1 MPDVIDLISSSPRPP
16 PPPPSTS
23 AAIVNQVH
31 YEPTSN
37 PSKRR
42 RLSPD
47 LQDPFVLFSD
57 DDVLPSRPAPR
68 QTHPGDLTSD
78 PITFTSSAPP
88 NPPDTITID
97 DDDDIDEFSDPFA
110 VPDPADLW
118 NLATTAAATTTTAP
132 ETIPRLRPQFSSR
145 TENLL
150 ASLHNRSHS
159 NSAMDDE
166 YDAPKPRS
174 RPTSTGSRPKTRPAG
189 ENNEDRDLL
198 DDPPSPRPAPR
209 KTALKRTTAADKDAR
224 AREREATKAQREHD
238 RQVEKERKQ
247 QLKEEKAREK
257 QRTADLAAVN
267 KLKIDKKESLPE
279 MIVDLATT
287 LQETSVGN
295 QTAEFMTRLGVE
307 QTFFASAIPNVV
319 RWRRK
324 VRAQYNPGLGYWE
337 PCVPHV
343 QDEAHVLV
351 LLTAQEFV
359 NLATV
364 TPSPSTHHPSET
376 LPDPVDLQTH
386 VRHLK
391 TAYPN
396 CSPIYLIEGL
406 TAWLRKNQT
415 ARNRAFQAAVRRAAD
430 PPPPTSTATSS
441 SSRKRTAKQQPEPI
455 SDDVVEDALL
465 ALQVTHACLIHH
477 SSTPAESA
485 AWIKTFTEHVS
496 TVPYR
501 RERMNGQDAAFCME
515 TGQVKSG
522 DNKSDTF
529 VKMLQEVNRITA
541 SMAYG
546 IAERYP
552 SVMDLVRGMRREGV
566 STLEDVKVCFFPV
579 TLKIEKKHC
588 RKKKEDMKLTT
599 QKSANKNGAL
609 TNARIGPAASK
620 RLYKVFMGTDPTTTG
635 V

>member
-1 MPDVIDLISSSPRPP
+1 MPDVINLISSSPRPLP
-16 PPPPSTS
+16 PPPPPTF
-23 AAIVNQVH
+23 ATTANQVH
-31 YEPTSN
+31 YESTSN

-47 LQDPFVLFSD
+47 PQDPFVLFSD
-57 DDVLPSRPAPR
+57 EDVLPSRPAPT

-97 DDDDIDEFSDPFA
+97 DDDIDEFSDPFA

-118 NLATTAAATTTTAP
+118 NLATAAATTAP
-132 ETIPRLRPQFSSR
+132 EMIPRPRPQFSSR

-150 ASLHNRSHS
+150 ASLHNRSQS
-159 NSAMDDE
+159 NSVIDDD
-166 YDAPKPRS
+166 YDAQKPQS
-174 RPTSTGSRPKTRPAG
+174 RPTSTGSRLKIHPPRKDG
-189 ENNEDRDLL
+189 EDRDLL
-198 DDPPSPRPAPR
+198 DDPPSPRPAAR
-209 KTALKRTTAADKDAR
+209 KTAPKRTTADKDTR
-224 AREREATKAQREHD
+224 AREREATKARREHD

-247 QLKEEKAREK
+247 QLKEERTREK

-287 LQETSVGN
+287 LQDTSVGN

-307 QTFFASAIPNVV
+307 QTFFASAIPNLV

-324 VRAQYNPGLGYWE
+324 VRAQYNPRLGYWE

-359 NLATV
+359 DLATA
-364 TPSPSTHHPSET
+364 TPSTHTSESSQ
-376 LPDPVDLQTH
+376 PVDLRTH
-386 VRHLK
+386 VHNLK

-406 TAWLRKNQT
+406 TAWFRKNQT
-415 ARNRAFQAAVRRAAD
+415 ARNRAFQAAVRRAAAA
-430 PPPPTSTATSS
+430 PPSTSS
-441 SSRKRTAKQQPEPI
+441 SSRQRTAKQQPDPI

-465 ALQVTHACLIHH
+465 ALQVTHTCLIHH

-485 AWIKTFTEHVS
+485 TWIKTFTEHVS

-529 VKMLQEVNRITA
+529 IKMLQEVNRITA

-552 SVMDLVRGMRREGV
+552 SVMNLVGGMRREGV
-566 STLEDVKVCFFPV
+566 STLEDVK
-579 TLKIEKKHC
+579 
-588 RKKKEDMKLTT
+588 
-599 QKSANKNGAL
+599 KSANKNGAL

-620 RLYKVFMGTDPTTTG
+620 RLYKVFMETDPTATG

>member
-1 MPDVIDLISSSPRPP
+1 MPDVIDLISSSPHPLPPRPHPRPP
-16 PPPPSTS
+16 PPAFATTVDQS
-23 AAIVNQVH
+23 Q
-31 YEPTSN
+31 YEPASN

-57 DDVLPSRPAPR
+57 EDVLPSRPAPR

-78 PITFTSSAPP
+78 PITFTSSAPA

-97 DDDDIDEFSDPFA
+97 DNDDIDEFSDPFA

-118 NLATTAAATTTTAP
+118 NLATTATTTSP
-132 ETIPRLRPQFSSR
+132 ETIPRPRPQFSSR

-159 NSAMDDE
+159 NSVIDDD
-166 YDAPKPRS
+166 YNAPKPRS
-174 RPTSTGSRPKTRPAG
+174 RPTSTGSRPKAQPAG
-189 ENNEDRDLL
+189 DNSQDRDVL
-198 DDPPSPRPAPR
+198 DDPPSPQPAPR
-209 KTALKRTTAADKDAR
+209 KTSSKRTTANKDAR

-295 QTAEFMTRLGVE
+295 QTAEFMARLGVE

-324 VRAQYNPGLGYWE
+324 VRAQYNPRLGYWE

-351 LLTAQEFV
+351 LLTAQEFAT
-359 NLATV
+359 LATA
-364 TPSPSTHHPSET
+364 TPSPSAPPSET

-386 VRHLK
+386 VRRLK

-415 ARNRAFQAAVRRAAD
+415 ARNRAFQAA
-430 PPPPTSTATSS
+430 
-441 SSRKRTAKQQPEPI
+441 QPEPI
-455 SDDVVEDALL
+455 SDDVIEDALL

-552 SVMDLVRGMRREGV
+552 SVVDLVRGMRREGV
-566 STLEDVKVCFFPV
+566 STLEDVK
-579 TLKIEKKHC
+579 
-588 RKKKEDMKLTT
+588 
-599 QKSANKNGAL
+599 KSANKNGAL

-620 RLYKVFMGTDPTTTG
+620 RLYKVFMGTDPTATG

>member
-1 MPDVIDLISSSPRPP
+1 MPDVIDLVSSSPRPLP
-16 PPPPSTS
+16 PPPPTS
-23 AAIVNQVH
+23 ATTVNQAH
-31 YEPTSN
+31 HEPASN

-47 LQDPFVLFSD
+47 AQDPFVLFSD
-57 DDVLPSRPAPR
+57 EDVLPSRPAPM
-68 QTHPGDLTSD
+68 QTYPGDLTSD

-88 NPPDTITID
+88 IPPDTITID

-118 NLATTAAATTTTAP
+118 NLATTATTAAP
-132 ETIPRLRPQFSSR
+132 EMISRPRPQFSSR

-150 ASLHNRSHS
+150 ASLHNRSQS
-159 NSAMDDE
+159 NGVNDDD

-174 RPTSTGSRPKTRPAG
+174 RPTSTGSQPKIHPPRKDG
-189 ENNEDRDLL
+189 EDRDLL

-209 KTALKRTTAADKDAR
+209 KTASKRTTADKDAR

-247 QLKEEKAREK
+247 RLKEEKAREK

-324 VRAQYNPGLGYWE
+324 VRAQYNPRLGYWE

-359 NLATV
+359 NLATA
-364 TPSPSTHHPSET
+364 TPSTHPSESSH
-376 LPDPVDLQTH
+376 PVDLQTH
-386 VRHLK
+386 VHNLR

-406 TAWLRKNQT
+406 KAWFRKNQT
-415 ARNRAFQAAVRRAAD
+415 ARNRAFQAA
-430 PPPPTSTATSS
+430 
-441 SSRKRTAKQQPEPI
+441 QPDPI

-465 ALQVTHACLIHH
+465 ALQVTHTCLIHH
-477 SSTPAESA
+477 SGTPAESA
-485 AWIKTFTEHVS
+485 TWIKTFTEHVS

-501 RERMNGQDAAFCME
+501 RERMNGQDAAFCMD

-529 VKMLQEVNRITA
+529 IKMLQEVNRITA

-552 SVMDLVRGMRREGV
+552 SVMDLVGGMRREGV
-566 STLEDVKVCFFPV
+566 STLEDVK
-579 TLKIEKKHC
+579 
-588 RKKKEDMKLTT
+588 
-599 QKSANKNGAL
+599 KSANKNGAL

-620 RLYKVFMGTDPTTTG
+620 RLYKVFMGTDPTATG